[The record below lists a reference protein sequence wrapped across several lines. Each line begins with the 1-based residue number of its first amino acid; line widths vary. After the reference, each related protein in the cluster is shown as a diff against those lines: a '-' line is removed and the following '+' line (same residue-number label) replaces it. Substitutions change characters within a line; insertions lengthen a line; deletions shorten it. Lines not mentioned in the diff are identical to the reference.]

1 MITNIDLYA
10 IPPLISAIGN
20 LLLGGLVIWKKPRS
34 QLHKAWGLF
43 SLCCAIWSFGF
54 FMVYVNKFDKEAALF
69 WNHFYSVGMV
79 MIPTAYFYYI
89 LVLTESRKKLL
100 WLIWW
105 LTFSIAALVTL
116 TISSPLFNKD
126 LVLQYWGYSPIRG
139 LTGTIYDVTY
149 PVIVIIG
156 TYVLIVSLHE
166 STGRKNLQIR
176 YGILAALVGF
186 TFGLTNFF
194 PLYGFNIYP
203 LGHIGNLLANIII
216 AYSIMRYTFMDI
228 DIIIKKGLVYSIVTG
243 ILAGL
248 YVSIIFLSQETLGLI
263 DLDGAVRIPATLIA
277 IVLIAIAFEPLRS
290 MIQRFVD
297 KRFFKTHYDYR
308 EAIKKFSQMVVTIL
322 DLDQLLHKT
331 AETIRGTLQL
341 DQVIVFLRDEET
353 RGFEV
358 AAFTGGDESIIASWS
373 YSEKSRLVQELSAM
387 KQSVKLD
394 YGESAGQAVIS
405 LKIDNE
411 IQGFLVL
418 GEKLSGDIYTPND
431 IDLLATLADQLSIAV
446 ENARL
451 YRAAVTDKVSR
462 LFNGTYFYDR
472 LEEELT
478 RSKEH
483 GSSLG
488 ILMLDIDGFTGI
500 SEREGSAVAD
510 YIIKG
515 IGKEIKSEI
524 RPYDIAAR
532 VGDDEFAIML
542 PGVQRD
548 EIHFWESKIQEGVAR
563 LRINGETGLVSISA
577 GCAYTE
583 NGLKPSRRLLNEAK
597 RVLIQTKSGRKASGL
612 YS

>member
-1 MITNIDLYA
+1 MHLNQIIYSL
-10 IPPLISAIGN
+10 PPLVAAIGN
-20 LLLGGLVIWKKPRS
+20 LTLGGFVLWKNPTSR
-34 QLHKAWGLF
+34 LHKSWALL
-43 SLCCAIWSFGF
+43 SVSCAIWSFGF
-54 FMVYVNKFDKEAALF
+54 ALLYLIGDNKPAAQL
-69 WNHFYSVGMV
+69 WNHLYSVGMV
-79 MIPTAYFYYI
+79 MIPTAFLYYV
-89 LVLTESRKKLL
+89 LVLTESKEKWLWAICWSSCLL
-100 WLIWW
+100 VLFI
-105 LTFSIAALVTL
+105 TL
-116 TISSPLFNKD
+116 TIPTTLFNKD
-126 LVLQYWGYSPIRG
+126 LVLQRWGYYPVRG
-139 LTGTIYDVTY
+139 VAGNIYDISY
-149 PVIVIIG
+149 PVVVLIG
-156 TYVLIVSLHE
+156 IYVLIVNLRTSV
-166 STGRKNLQIR
+166 GRQRIQIK
-176 YGILAALVGF
+176 YGILATAVAFSLGV
-186 TFGLTNFF
+186 TNFL
-194 PLYGFNIYP
+194 PVYGVQVYP
-203 LGHIGNLLANIII
+203 LGHIGNLAANLII

-228 DIIIKKGLVYSIVTG
+228 DIIIKKGLVYSMMTG

-248 YVSIIFLSQETLGLI
+248 YMSMIFIGQETIGLAN
-263 DLDGAVRIPATLIA
+263 LSGTYRILTTTIA
-277 IVLIAIAFEPLRS
+277 ILITAIAFEPLRS

-418 GEKLSGDIYTPND
+418 GEKLSGDVYTPND